1 MSPKLSIIMPVCN
14 VENYLADCLDSA
26 LRQSFQDVE
35 IICINDGST
44 DGSLEILHKYEKQ
57 DSRVKVIDKP
67 NAGYGAAMN
76 DGLDAATGTYVGIL
90 ESDDYVC
97 EHAWEKLYALATKSN
112 LDIVKGCYLQFS
124 ETKESFFNAITKVD
138 RHCPTWLPQ
147 VPFDT
152 VFTPK
157 DYPRCFWMNPS
168 IWTGIYKRDF
178 LLKNNI
184 RFNETPG
191 ASYQDTS
198 FAFKVWVSAERA
210 MATETPVIHYRLDS
224 AFSSSNSRAK
234 VFAVCGEMDECEE
247 FLDSRNSDGLF
258 YHILCALRYKTYLW
272 NIGRVSAALKLSFL
286 DRMRGDFLRDIE
298 LNRFDAHL
306 FDDAS
311 REEYLAIAGVDSS
324 SSDSGPSQDQQ
335 TPIVLIPQKDSGLE
349 ESNLFTIIVPFANN
363 ERHLPECLESIES
376 QTCKEYEVVL
386 VDTGS
391 SDGSFPLASEYASRN
406 NTTLLRLHGATAYD
420 AIIAASRQASGNF
433 IQLLMPSDRLESDAL
448 ASISDQLND
457 YDLDLV
463 VHGVRAYYE
472 TPFVEK
478 KYQKKGNPFASHRL
492 YPSIS
497 TGELLFAEMEEA
509 DDFHDEIWSMV
520 FSKEL
525 LKKAA
530 IPSRY
535 TELNDHLL
543 ALQLILL
550 ANRAGCSN
558 RGTYIRR
565 ITDYPIDKPVEPAKK
580 ILSRL
585 EGLGTLQNL
594 LESRD
599 DDYLVW
605 HALDAFCNEWAR
617 LCRVDYRNANTAQRN
632 EVLRCC
638 SKEAERFLTA
648 IRWGVRPDELRISY
662 ERRGNRLQRELNE
675 ATKAGRAVKTARN
688 LSARLRQL
696 RSSAKRLTQLGGK
709 RTQETP
715 HLVSKTSPK
724 TLIVLDS
731 AECSSEMQS
740 CVILARI
747 LTELGEKSTVVIPEK
762 GALEVVLNTERVPY
776 RIFPIFKEA
785 PRTTDGNTAP
795 IKKEP
800 TFAFDRKVLAKLAK
814 YIEEEHFDIVHCIN
828 YDGLYGALAAAA
840 ANVPSI
846 FHLRS
851 SIRTGAMSDE
861 IITDAL
867 SRVGAIYAASD
878 TAARTLSNRCPR
890 VSAQVIYD
898 GAEPHKFYSLHGRT
912 NLDHL
917 RAVFCV
923 EALTKSAAEILSS
936 ALAAVSELTQK
947 RSGTTCSIAIIAE
960 RLDDNAMVILQ
971 STIAEKELSG
981 SVGVFGSRSDMP
993 ELWHCSDIA
1002 LMISDEDL
1010 SVSTGVGAMMAG
1022 VPLLCAANNPCSE
1035 IIENG
1040 ATGCILAETNLATI
1054 ESAIEDVIDN
1064 SAPTHKMSVDAQQ
1077 VARFCYTLEE
1087 TARIIHQLH
1096 KDFFANQIATA

>member
-234 VFAVCGEMDECEE
+234 VFAVCDEMDECEE

-391 SDGSFPLASEYASRN
+391 SDGSFPLASEYC
-406 NTTLLRLHGATAYD
+406 
-420 AIIAASRQASGNF
+420 
-433 IQLLMPSDRLESDAL
+433 
-448 ASISDQLND
+448 
-457 YDLDLV
+457 
-463 VHGVRAYYE
+463 
-472 TPFVEK
+472 VEK
-478 KYQKKGNPFASHRL
+478 QYNFAQIARSDSLRCHHCGFSPSKRKLHPASHAVR
-492 YPSIS
+492 S
-497 TGELLFAEMEEA
+497 
-509 DDFHDEIWSMV
+509 
-520 FSKEL
+520 
-525 LKKAA
+525 
-530 IPSRY
+530 
-535 TELNDHLL
+535 
-543 ALQLILL
+543 
-550 ANRAGCSN
+550 
-558 RGTYIRR
+558 
-565 ITDYPIDKPVEPAKK
+565 
-580 ILSRL
+580 
-585 EGLGTLQNL
+585 LG
-594 LESRD
+594 
-599 DDYLVW
+599 
-605 HALDAFCNEWAR
+605 
-617 LCRVDYRNANTAQRN
+617 
-632 EVLRCC
+632 
-638 SKEAERFLTA
+638 
-648 IRWGVRPDELRISY
+648 
-662 ERRGNRLQRELNE
+662 ERRPCLNF
-675 ATKAGRAVKTARN
+675 R
-688 LSARLRQL
+688 
-696 RSSAKRLTQLGGK
+696 
-709 RTQETP
+709 P
-715 HLVSKTSPK
+715 
-724 TLIVLDS
+724 
-731 AECSSEMQS
+731 
-740 CVILARI
+740 
-747 LTELGEKSTVVIPEK
+747 
-762 GALEVVLNTERVPY
+762 
-776 RIFPIFKEA
+776 
-785 PRTTDGNTAP
+785 
-795 IKKEP
+795 
-800 TFAFDRKVLAKLAK
+800 
-814 YIEEEHFDIVHCIN
+814 
-828 YDGLYGALAAAA
+828 
-840 ANVPSI
+840 
-846 FHLRS
+846 
-851 SIRTGAMSDE
+851 
-861 IITDAL
+861 
-867 SRVGAIYAASD
+867 
-878 TAARTLSNRCPR
+878 
-890 VSAQVIYD
+890 
-898 GAEPHKFYSLHGRT
+898 
-912 NLDHL
+912 
-917 RAVFCV
+917 
-923 EALTKSAAEILSS
+923 
-936 ALAAVSELTQK
+936 
-947 RSGTTCSIAIIAE
+947 AE
-960 RLDDNAMVILQ
+960 RL
-971 STIAEKELSG
+971 
-981 SVGVFGSRSDMP
+981 
-993 ELWHCSDIA
+993 
-1002 LMISDEDL
+1002 
-1010 SVSTGVGAMMAG
+1010 
-1022 VPLLCAANNPCSE
+1022 
-1035 IIENG
+1035 
-1040 ATGCILAETNLATI
+1040 
-1054 ESAIEDVIDN
+1054 
-1064 SAPTHKMSVDAQQ
+1064 
-1077 VARFCYTLEE
+1077 
-1087 TARIIHQLH
+1087 
-1096 KDFFANQIATA
+1096 

>member
-14 VENYLADCLDSA
+14 VESYLADCLDSA

-44 DGSLEILHKYEKQ
+44 DGSLEILRKYEKQ

-76 DGLDAATGTYVGIL
+76 DGLDAATGTYIGIL

-97 EHAWEKLYALATKSN
+97 EHAWEKLYALASKNN

-124 ETKESFFNAITKVD
+124 ETKESFFSAITKVD

-152 VFTPK
+152 IFTPK

-210 MATETPVIHYRLDS
+210 MATETPIIHYRLDS

-234 VFAVCGEMDECEE
+234 VFAVCDEMNECEE
-247 FLDSRNSDGLF
+247 FLDSRNSEDLF

-298 LNRFDAHL
+298 LSRFDANL

-311 REEYLAIAGVDSS
+311 REEFLAIAGADSD
-324 SSDSGPSQDQQ
+324 SSDSDPSRDQQ
-335 TPIVLIPQKDSGLE
+335 SPIVLISQKDSELE
-349 ESNLFTIIVPFANN
+349 ECNLFTIIVPFANN

-376 QTCKEYEVVL
+376 QTCKDYEVIL
-386 VDTGS
+386 IDIGS
-391 SDGSFPLASEYASRN
+391 SDGSFPLAAEYASRN
-406 NTTLLRLHGATAYD
+406 NATLLKLHGATTYD
-420 AIIAASRQASGNF
+420 AVIAASSHANGNF
-433 IQLLMPSDRLESDAL
+433 IQLLMPTDRLESDAL
-448 ASISDQLND
+448 ASISEQLSD
-457 YDLDLV
+457 HGLDLV
-463 VHGVRAYYE
+463 VHGIRAHYE

-478 KYQKKGNPFASHRL
+478 KYLKKGNPFALHRP

-497 TGELLFAEMEEA
+497 SGRLLFAVMEEA

-520 FSKEL
+520 FSRDL
-525 LKKAA
+525 LKKAVT
-530 IPSRY
+530 PSHY

-565 ITDYPIDKPVEPAKK
+565 ITDYPTDKPVESAKR
-580 ILSRL
+580 ILGRL

-594 LESRD
+594 LESRN
-599 DDYLVW
+599 DDYLIW
-605 HALDAFCNEWAR
+605 HALDSFCNEWAR

-638 SKEAERFLTA
+638 NEKMARFLDA

-762 GALEVVLNTERVPY
+762 GPLEVVLNTERVPY
-776 RIFPIFKEA
+776 RIFPAFKEA
-785 PRTTDGNTAP
+785 PRTTDDNTAP
-795 IKKEP
+795 IEKEP
-800 TFAFDRKVLAKLAK
+800 TFSLDQKVLAKFAK
-814 YIEEEHFDIVHCIN
+814 YIEEERFDIVHCIN
-828 YDGLYGALAAAA
+828 RDALYGALAAAA
-840 ANVPSI
+840 ANVASI
-846 FHLRS
+846 YHLRS
-851 SIRTGAMSDE
+851 SIRTGTMSDE
-861 IITDAL
+861 AIADAL
-867 SRVGAIYAASD
+867 CRVSSIYAASD

-923 EALTKSAAEILSS
+923 EALTKSAAETLSS
-936 ALAAVSELTQK
+936 ALAAVSELKQK
-947 RSGTTCSIAIIAE
+947 RSGTTCSIAIITG
-960 RLDDNAMVILQ
+960 RLDDNALEMLQ
-971 STIAEKELSG
+971 STIAEKELSD

-993 ELWHCSDIA
+993 ELWHYSDIA
-1002 LMISDEDL
+1002 LLISDEDL
-1010 SVSTGVGAMMAG
+1010 SVSTGVSAMMAG

-1040 ATGCILAETNLATI
+1040 ATGYVLEETNPATI
-1054 ESAIEDVIDN
+1054 EGAIENVIDN
-1064 SAPTHKMSVDAQQ
+1064 PVPTHKMSVDAQQ

-1087 TARIIHQLH
+1087 NARTIHQLH
-1096 KDFFANQIATA
+1096 KDFFANQKATA